1 MGKALALI
9 CVGLVVVAYMFFFM
23 TSEPR
28 YGYGL
33 PPISM
38 GHNAEFVNDNTLFNS
53 FRTEVMS
60 PAWIQEILAAPQYA
74 SIRERFQK
82 NWNPAVTKGVSEN
95 NCHIPSS
102 WPGEMTSPEVES
114 CLPTRPKAVI
124 PQMNRILEVSIQ
136 NRTTDDQ
143 FVFEESD
150 GAALEEVR
158 TAIYSRLSE
167 LVADYGKRYDQ
178 LPNKAMH
185 PDADK
190 PHR

>member
-9 CVGLVVVAYMFFFM
+9 CVGLVVVACMFCMFFFM
-23 TSEPR
+23 TSEPS
-28 YGYGL
+28 YGL

-38 GHNAEFVNDNTLFNS
+38 GYNEEFVNDNTLFNS
-53 FRTEVMS
+53 FETEVRS

-82 NWNPAVTKGVSEN
+82 NWNPAVTKAE
-95 NCHIPSS
+95 
-102 WPGEMTSPEVES
+102 
-114 CLPTRPKAVI
+114 
-124 PQMNRILEVSIQ
+124 IQ
-136 NRTTDDQ
+136 NRTTNDQ

-150 GAALEEVR
+150 EAALEEVR